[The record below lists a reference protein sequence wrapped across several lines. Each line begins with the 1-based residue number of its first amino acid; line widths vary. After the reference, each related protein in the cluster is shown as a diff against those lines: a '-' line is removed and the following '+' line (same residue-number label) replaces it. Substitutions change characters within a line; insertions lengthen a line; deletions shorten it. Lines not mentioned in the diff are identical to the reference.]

1 MKIFNNKLVII
12 FIILLIVLS
21 GIIQIY
27 VKNTLYNNN
36 INMQKNQLVNTERY
50 LFKNLSDLQ
59 NFGILLSQREDLLC
73 QQKNNNVN
81 WIEDNI
87 FQSFLNI
94 EGNYVIGIMTRQT
107 TDIPTVDI
115 VYKNK
120 LLINQIINELSYKI
134 NEIKNDLN
142 YPYVDYICY
151 ENHQYQ
157 VYLSI
162 ITDTFGGGYDKNNL
176 SFIIIL
182 KEIDQ
187 IFFKQLNYLT
197 NNEIQI
203 QFKDSTIKSSNFN
216 IKDEKNILKIKKD
229 SYISV
234 YYDNISKIIYQKKDI
249 LSLNGDYLF
258 SLIIKTNQLYDSEV
272 ITIYLCVIFPL
283 LQILIN
289 LIFYFIY
296 LKTHNNKNN
305 IINNINND
313 ILNLKDK
320 K

>member
-162 ITDTFGGGYDKNNL
+162 ITDTFCGGYDKNNL